1 MVSQLAAQQKKAD
14 PIVGTYDWHNGEV
27 VVIRADGSATSK
39 AKKEEAAGRWVV
51 NPYGG
56 GGYVIMWEGGYIES
70 LKLRKNSSQLAGKG
84 LDSAGKVYTVTGTK
98 R

>member
-1 MVSQLAAQQKKAD
+1 MNDETIKKVMQELGRRGGQK
-14 PIVGTYDWHNGEV
+14 
-27 VVIRADGSATSK
+27 TSK

-56 GGYVIMWEGGYIES
+56 GGYVIMWEGGYVES
-70 LKLRKNSSQLAGKG
+70 LKLRKNSTQLAGRG
-84 LDSAGKVYTVTGTK
+84 LDPEGKAYAVTGAK